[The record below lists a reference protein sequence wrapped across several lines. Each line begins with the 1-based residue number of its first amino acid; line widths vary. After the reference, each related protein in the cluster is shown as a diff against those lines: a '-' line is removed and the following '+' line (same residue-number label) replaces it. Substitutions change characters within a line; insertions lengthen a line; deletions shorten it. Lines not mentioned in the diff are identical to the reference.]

1 MSTRSVGLD
10 EAVASLSM
18 GTRHWIARHAG
29 YLDSPAG
36 HAELPVTPR
45 VKALLQLALLCRYW
59 GESAPTETVLRG
71 ATAIVEQAWQRPDF
85 PRLLTLDGRYARQFE
100 LMYAALAPAG
110 AVTDAP
116 RAVLARLKGDG
127 YLAPRRKAPYLHL
140 EARFYAD
147 LAGAEHEFASY
158 DELYAAS
165 LPARAATL
173 PVADLDACV
182 VTHTVF
188 YLSDFGLRDPGL
200 TDQAREQALQV
211 VERLTHHCLALGE
224 WDLVG
229 KLVLAQYCLGA
240 DPLGTPSGAAGIRML
255 AEVQAPDGAIPGK
268 SVVRR
273 APADA
278 TPVQYFRKS
287 YQATL
292 VTALTTLIVGK
303 GRPEAP
309 GAPGGRSTAG
319 ADGAARTAG
328 VAGSTGAT
336 AGREA
341 TR

>member
-59 GESAPTETVLRG
+59 GASAPAEPALRE
-71 ATAIVEQAWQRPDF
+71 ASSIVERAWQRPDF

-110 AVTDAP
+110 TVTGAP
-116 RAVLARLKGDG
+116 RAVLARLEDDG

-147 LAGAEHEFASY
+147 LAGAEHAFATY

-188 YLSDFGLRDPGL
+188 YLSDFGLRDTGL
-200 TDQAREQALQV
+200 SDEAREQALQV
-211 VERLTHHCLALGE
+211 VERLTHHCLGLGE

-278 TPVQYFRKS
+278 TPVQYFRRS

-292 VTALTTLIVGK
+292 VTALTTLVVGS
-303 GRPEAP
+303 GRPDAP
-309 GAPGGRSTAG
+309 AARPLAGTAG
-319 ADGAARTAG
+319 AAATAG
-328 VAGSTGAT
+328 DTGAT
-336 AGREA
+336 AVREA

>member
-18 GTRHWIARHAG
+18 GARHWIARQAG

-59 GESAPTETVLRG
+59 EKSAPGEPALRE
-71 ATAIVEQAWQRPDF
+71 ATSIVERAWQRPDF
-85 PRLLTLDGRYARQFE
+85 PHLLTLDRRYAREFE
-100 LMYAALAPAG
+100 LMYAALTPDR
-110 AVTDAP
+110 VVSDAP

-147 LAGAEHEFASY
+147 VAGAEHEFASY
-158 DELYAAS
+158 EDLYAAS

-173 PVADLDACV
+173 PVADLDVCV

-188 YLSDFGLRDPGL
+188 YLSDFGFRDPGL
-200 TDQAREQALQV
+200 GEEAREQALQV
-211 VERLTHHCLALGE
+211 VERLTHHCVGLGE

-229 KLVLAQYCLGA
+229 KLLLAQYCLGA

-255 AEVQAPDGAIPGK
+255 AQVQAPDGAIPGK

-273 APADA
+273 APEDA

-292 VTALTTLIVGK
+292 VTALATLIIANGRTVGT
-303 GRPEAP
+303 A
-309 GAPGGRSTAG
+309 STAG
-319 ADGAARTAG
+319 TTA
-328 VAGSTGAT
+328 V
-336 AGREA
+336 RE

>member
-18 GTRHWIARHAG
+18 GARHWIARHAG

-45 VKALLQLALLCRYW
+45 VKALLQLALLRRYW
-59 GESAPTETVLRG
+59 NESAPDETALRET
-71 ATAIVEQAWQRPDF
+71 TAIVERAFERPDF
-85 PRLLTLDGRYARQFE
+85 PRLLTLDARYARQFE
-100 LMYAALAPAG
+100 LMYAALVPAG
-110 AVTDAP
+110 TAPDAP
-116 RAVLARLKGDG
+116 RAVLARLARDG
-127 YLAPRRKAPYLHL
+127 YLAPGRKAPYLHL

-147 LAGAEHEFASY
+147 LAGAEHTFASY
-158 DELYAAS
+158 AELYAAS
-165 LPARAATL
+165 LTARAATL

-188 YLSDFGLRDPGL
+188 YLTDFGLRDAGL
-200 TDQAREQALQV
+200 GDEAREQALQV
-211 VERLTHHCLALGE
+211 VERLTHHCLDLGE

-292 VTALTTLIVGK
+292 VTALTTLVVGS
-303 GRPEAP
+303 GRPAAALRGPAADGVGGPAGP
-309 GAPGGRSTAG
+309 GAPA
-319 ADGAARTAG
+319 
-328 VAGSTGAT
+328 AT
-336 AGREA
+336 AVREA

>member
-18 GTRHWIARHAG
+18 GARHWIARHAG

-59 GESAPTETVLRG
+59 GKSTPAEAALSE
-71 ATAIVEQAWQRPDF
+71 ATSIVERAWQRPDF
-85 PRLLTLDGRYARQFE
+85 PHLLTLDRRYARQFE
-100 LMYAALAPAG
+100 LMYAGLAPAGTTPRTASSPAG

-116 RAVLARLKGDG
+116 RAVLDRLAGDG
-127 YLAPRRKAPYLHL
+127 YLAPRRKPPYLHL

-147 LAGAEHEFASY
+147 LAGADHEFASY
-158 DELYAAS
+158 EELYAAS

-173 PVADLDACV
+173 PVADLDVCV

-188 YLSDFGLRDPGL
+188 YLSDFGFRDPGL
-200 TDQAREQALQV
+200 TEESREQALQV
-211 VERLTHHCLALGE
+211 VERLTHHCLGLGE

-240 DPLGTPSGAAGIRML
+240 DPLSTPSGAAGIRML

-278 TPVQYFRKS
+278 TPVEYFRKS

-292 VTALTTLIVGK
+292 VTALATLIVAN
-303 GRPEAP
+303 GRPD
-309 GAPGGRSTAG
+309 GRSTAG
-319 ADGAARTAG
+319 A
-328 VAGSTGAT
+328 S

>member
-59 GESAPTETVLRG
+59 GESAPAETALRG
-71 ATAIVEQAWQRPDF
+71 ATSIVEQAWQRPDF

-110 AVTDAP
+110 TVTDAP
-116 RAVLARLKGDG
+116 RAVLARLKDVG

-147 LAGAEHEFASY
+147 LAGADHEFASY

-200 TDQAREQALQV
+200 TDEAREQALQV
-211 VERLTHHCLALGE
+211 VERLTHHCLGLGE

-292 VTALTTLIVGK
+292 VTALTTLIVGN
-303 GRPEAP
+303 GRQVAP
-309 GAPGGRSTAG
+309 VGRSTTEATGALGAAG
-319 ADGAARTAG
+319 AVGAA
-328 VAGSTGAT
+328 GAT
-336 AGREA
+336 AVQEA